1 MVCGFMCFR
10 LVMQDCVCIVHVHMC
25 EEGGGWEQYAKAVVK
40 INWLDGYIG
49 IRKTRH
55 RFHPVSSV
63 PNPRLFFF
71 PSKSPSPLPL
81 PFSLS
86 GSKWSSCW
94 ASSGFREVR
103 WPFPSSYSLPLPA
116 PKVDTMDPLMAL
128 LCLLSLYSGRSMGER
143 MWGSCGWGWC
153 YPGWVSM
160 GKTNSLL
167 CFPLLV
173 CAFLLFSIS
182 ALCLHAH
189 RLGCSCS
196 LLPSERENLRRQFH
210 PQPWL
215 GSWECPHLLLSPGLL
230 SITSVS
236 AVLEQRTVADPKSHP
251 VHKGSLQT

>member
-1 MVCGFMCFR
+1 MSTCVRRVEVGSSTQR
-10 LVMQDCVCIVHVHMC
+10 LWWRSIDSMDILGLGRQGTDFILSAQFPIHDC
-25 EEGGGWEQYAKAVVK
+25 
-40 INWLDGYIG
+40 
-49 IRKTRH
+49 
-55 RFHPVSSV
+55 
-63 PNPRLFFF
+63 FFF